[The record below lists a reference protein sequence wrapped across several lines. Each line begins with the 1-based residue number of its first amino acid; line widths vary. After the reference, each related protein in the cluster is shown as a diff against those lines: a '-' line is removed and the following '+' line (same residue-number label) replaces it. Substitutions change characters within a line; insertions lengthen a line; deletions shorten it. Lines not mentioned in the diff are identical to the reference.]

1 MMENLLLAS
10 IEAEISV
17 IGGILVSPIAFSEV
31 SAIVGSGDF
40 SKELHRRIFAAMAAM
55 DAAGQPIDV
64 LTIAEWME
72 SKGTLQDGDWGYI
85 GAAARD
91 TPSAANV
98 LAYARIVRDRA
109 RRRELIQLG
118 TDLQSWAMQDDAE
131 KALAKLKSAIDAV
144 ADAAG
149 LESGLVPIKTLLPVV
164 VNEIDQRFEGI
175 APKGSPTGL
184 ADLDVKTG
192 GLKPGKLYLV
202 AGRPAMGKSVIG
214 LQMAARVVADSG
226 KAAYFTAEMPN
237 AEQVERLVANIGNIE
252 LSHLQTGKLDDDH
265 WSRLTSAVTQLSS
278 AKLWFDETGSPLL
291 SDILS
296 KARRLKRREG
306 NIDLVVVDHAGL
318 VESGGENRQNAQST
332 VARALKGLAKEL
344 SCPVIALVQLSR
356 KLEERVDKRPMLSDL
371 RDSGEW
377 EQSADVVAMLYRDDV
392 YNPDSPDKDCAELL
406 IRKHRGGV
414 LGIIPLRFLGQY
426 ARFESMAGGL
436 PSWDLPS
443 PTKRNN
449 RGIEL

>member
-1 MMENLLLAS
+1 MENLPLAS
-10 IEAEISV
+10 IEAEVSV

-31 SAIVGSGDF
+31 SAIVSAGDF
-40 SKELHRRIFAAMAAM
+40 SKELHRRIFSAMTAM

-72 SKGTLQDGDWGYI
+72 SKGTLQDGDWAYI
-85 GAAARD
+85 ASAGRD

-118 TDLQSWAMQDDAE
+118 TDLQSWAMRDDAE
-131 KALAKLKSAIDAV
+131 KAISQLKSAIDAV

-149 LESGLVPIKTLLPVV
+149 LESGLVPIKTLLPVA

-175 APKGSPTGL
+175 SPKGAATGL

-192 GLKPGKLYLV
+192 GLKPGLLYLI
-202 AGRPAMGKSVIG
+202 AGRPAMGKSVLG
-214 LQMAARVVADSG
+214 LQVAARIVSDGG

-237 AEQVERLVANIGNIE
+237 AEQVERLVANVGNID
-252 LSHLQTGKLDDDH
+252 LGALQTGKLDDEH
-265 WSRLTSAVTQLSS
+265 WARLTSTVTKLSD
-278 AKLWFDETGSPLL
+278 AKLWFDETGSPML
-291 SDILS
+291 SDILA

-318 VESGGENRQNAQST
+318 VEAGGENRQNSQST

-344 SCPVIALVQLSR
+344 SCPVVALVQLSR
-356 KLEERVDKRPMLSDL
+356 KLEERNDKRPLLSDL

-377 EQSADVVAMLYRDDV
+377 EQSADVVAALYRDEV
-392 YNPDSPDKDCAELL
+392 YNPDGPDKGCAELL

-414 LGIIPLRFLGQY
+414 LGIIPLRFFGQY

-436 PSWDLPS
+436 PSWDLPA
-443 PTKRNN
+443 PMKRNN
-449 RGIEL
+449 RGIDL

>member
-1 MMENLLLAS
+1 MENQLLAS

-31 SAIVGSGDF
+31 SAIVSAGDF
-40 SKELHRRIFAAMAAM
+40 SKELHRRIFAAMTAM

-85 GAAARD
+85 GIAARD

-109 RRRELIQLG
+109 RRRELVQLG
-118 TDLQSWAMQDDAE
+118 TDLQQWAMQDDAE
-131 KALAKLKSAIDAV
+131 KALAKLKAAIDAV

-149 LESGLVPIKTLLPVV
+149 SESGLVPIKTLLPVA

-175 APKGSPTGL
+175 SPKGAATGL

-192 GLKPGKLYLV
+192 GLKPGLLYLI
-202 AGRPAMGKSVIG
+202 AGRPAMGKSVLG
-214 LQMAARVVADSG
+214 LQVAARIVSDGG

-237 AEQVERLVANIGNIE
+237 AEQVERLVANVGNID
-252 LSHLQTGKLDDDH
+252 LGALQTGKLDDEH
-265 WSRLTSAVTQLSS
+265 WARLTSTVTKLSD
-278 AKLWFDETGSPLL
+278 AKLWFDETGSPML
-291 SDILS
+291 SDILA

-318 VESGGENRQNAQST
+318 VEAGGENRQNSQST

-344 SCPVIALVQLSR
+344 SCPVVALVQLSR
-356 KLEERVDKRPMLSDL
+356 KLEERNDKRPLLSDL

-377 EQSADVVAMLYRDDV
+377 EQSADVVAALYRDEV
-392 YNPDSPDKDCAELL
+392 YNPDGPDKGCAELL
-406 IRKHRGGV
+406 IRKQRGGV

-426 ARFESMAGGL
+426 SRFESMAGGL
-436 PSWDLPS
+436 PSWDLPVS
-443 PTKRNN
+443 TKRNN
-449 RGIEL
+449 RGIDL

>member
-1 MMENLLLAS
+1 MENQPLAS

-31 SAIVGSGDF
+31 SAIVSAVDF
-40 SKELHRRIFAAMAAM
+40 SNELHRRIFSAMTAM
-55 DAAGQPIDV
+55 DSAGQPIDV

-85 GAAARD
+85 GIAARD

-118 TDLQSWAMQDDAE
+118 TDLQSWAMRDDAE
-131 KALAKLKSAIDAV
+131 KAISQLKSAIDAV

-149 LESGLVPIKTLLPVV
+149 LESGLVPIKTLLPVA

-175 APKGSPTGL
+175 SPKGAATGL

-192 GLKPGKLYLV
+192 GLKPGLLYLI
-202 AGRPAMGKSVIG
+202 AGRPAMGKSVLG
-214 LQMAARVVADSG
+214 LQVAARIVSDGG

-237 AEQVERLVANIGNIE
+237 AEQVERLVANVGNID
-252 LSHLQTGKLDDDH
+252 LGALQTGKLDDEH
-265 WSRLTSAVTQLSS
+265 WARLTSTVTKLSD
-278 AKLWFDETGSPLL
+278 AKLWFDETGSPML
-291 SDILS
+291 SDILA

-318 VESGGENRQNAQST
+318 VEAGGENRQNSQST

-344 SCPVIALVQLSR
+344 SCPVVALVQLSR
-356 KLEERVDKRPMLSDL
+356 KLEERNDKRPLLSDL

-377 EQSADVVAMLYRDDV
+377 EQSADVVAALYRDEV
-392 YNPDSPDKDCAELL
+392 YNPDGPDKGCAELL
-406 IRKHRGGV
+406 IRKQRGGV
-414 LGIIPLRFLGQY
+414 LGIIPLRFFGQY

-436 PSWDLPS
+436 PSWDLPA

-449 RGIEL
+449 RGIDL

>member
-1 MMENLLLAS
+1 MENQPLAS

-31 SAIVGSGDF
+31 SAIVSAGDF
-40 SKELHRRIFAAMAAM
+40 SNELHRRIFSAMTEM
-55 DAAGQPIDV
+55 DASGQPIDV

-85 GAAARD
+85 GVAARD

-118 TDLQSWAMQDDAE
+118 TDLQSWAMRDDAE
-131 KALAKLKSAIDAV
+131 TALAKLKSATESI
-144 ADAAG
+144 ADGAG
-149 LESGLVPIKTLLPVV
+149 TESGLVPLKTLLPVV
-164 VNEIDQRFEGI
+164 VNDIDQRFEGI

-184 ADLDVKTG
+184 ADLDSKIG
-192 GLKPGKLYLV
+192 GLKPGLLYLI
-202 AGRPAMGKSVIG
+202 AGRTSMGKSVLG
-214 LQMAARVVADSG
+214 LQVAERVADNGG

-237 AEQVERLVANIGNIE
+237 AEQVERLVSNVGHIDINA
-252 LSHLQTGKLDDDH
+252 LQTGKLGEEQ
-265 WSRLTSAVTQLSS
+265 WAKLTNAVSQLSD
-278 AKLWFDETGSPLL
+278 AKLWLDETGSPML

-318 VESGGENRQNAQST
+318 VESGGENRQNSQSA

-344 SCPVIALVQLSR
+344 ACPVIALVQLSR
-356 KLEERVDKRPMLSDL
+356 KLEERTDKRPMLSDL

-392 YNPDSPDKDCAELL
+392 YNPDSPDKDYAELL

-426 ARFESMAGGL
+426 SRFESMSGGL
-436 PSWDLPS
+436 PSWNLPT
-443 PTKRNN
+443 PTKRNH
-449 RGIEL
+449 RGIDL

>member
-1 MMENLLLAS
+1 MADLPLAS
-10 IEAEISV
+10 IESEISV
-17 IGGILVSPIAFSEV
+17 IGGILFSPIAFSEV
-31 SAIVGSGDF
+31 SAIVSAGDF
-40 SKELHRRIFAAMAAM
+40 SKELHRRIFAAMTAM

-98 LAYARIVRDRA
+98 LVYARIVRDRA

-118 TDLQSWAMQDDAE
+118 TDLQQWAMHDDAE
-131 KALAKLKSAIDAV
+131 KAIAKLKAAIDAV

-149 LESGLVPIKTLLPVV
+149 FESGLVPLKTLLPVV
-164 VNEIDQRFEGI
+164 VHEIDQRFEGI
-175 APKGSPTGL
+175 APKGAPTGL
-184 ADLDVKTG
+184 ADLDSKIG
-192 GLKPGKLYLV
+192 GLKPGLLYLI
-202 AGRPAMGKSVIG
+202 AGRTSMGKSVLG
-214 LQMAARVVADSG
+214 LQIAERMADGGG
-226 KAAYFTAEMPN
+226 KSAYFTAEMPN
-237 AEQVERLVANIGNIE
+237 AEQVERLVSNVGHIDIDA
-252 LSHLQTGKLDDDH
+252 LQTGKLGEEQ
-265 WSRLTSAVTQLSS
+265 WARLTSSVSKLSD
-278 AKLWFDETGSPLL
+278 AKLWFDETGSPML

-306 NIDLVVVDHAGL
+306 KIDLVVVDHAGL
-318 VESGGENRQNAQST
+318 VEAGGENRQNSQST

-356 KLEERVDKRPMLSDL
+356 KLEERTDKRPMLSDL

-377 EQSADVVAMLYRDDV
+377 EQSADVVAMLYRDEI
-392 YNPDSPDKDCAELL
+392 YNPDSPDKGFSELL
-406 IRKHRGGV
+406 IRKQRGGV
-414 LGIIPLRFLGQY
+414 LGIVPLRFLGQY
-426 ARFESMAGGL
+426 SRFESMAGGL
-436 PSWDLPS
+436 PSWDFPA

>member
-1 MMENLLLAS
+1 MADLPLAS
-10 IEAEISV
+10 IEAEVSV

-31 SAIVGSGDF
+31 SAIVSAGDF
-40 SKELHRRIFAAMAAM
+40 SNELHRRIFSAMTAM
-55 DAAGQPIDV
+55 DAAGQPIDL
-64 LTIAEWME
+64 LTIAEWLE
-72 SKGTLQDGDWGYI
+72 ARRELQDGDWAYI
-85 GAAARD
+85 GTAARD

-98 LAYARIVRDRA
+98 LAYARIVLDRA

-118 TDLQSWAMQDDAE
+118 TDLQQWAMRDDAE
-131 KALAKLKSAIDAV
+131 KAIAQLKAAIDAV

-149 LESGLVPIKTLLPVV
+149 LESGLVPLKTLLPVV
-164 VNEIDQRFEGI
+164 VNDIDQRFEGI
-175 APKGSPTGL
+175 APKGAPTGITDFD
-184 ADLDVKTG
+184 AKTC

-214 LQMAARVVADSG
+214 LQVAARIVADGG

-237 AEQVERLVANIGNIE
+237 SEQVERLVANVGNID
-252 LSHLQTGKLDDDH
+252 LGDLQTGKLDDEQ
-265 WSRLTSAVTQLSS
+265 WGRLTTTVTKLSD

-306 NIDLVVVDHAGL
+306 NINLVVVDHAGL
-318 VESGGENRQNAQST
+318 VEAGGENRQNAQSA

-344 SCPVIALVQLSR
+344 ACPVIALVQLSR
-356 KLEERVDKRPMLSDL
+356 KLEERTDKRPMLSDL

-377 EQSADVVAMLYRDDV
+377 EQSADVVAMLYRDEI

-406 IRKHRGGV
+406 IRKHRGGI

-426 ARFESMAGGL
+426 SHFESMAGGL
-436 PSWDLPS
+436 PSWDLPA

-449 RGIEL
+449 RGIDL

>member
-1 MMENLLLAS
+1 METQPLAS

-31 SAIVGSGDF
+31 SAIVSAGDF
-40 SKELHRRIFAAMAAM
+40 SKELHRRIFAAMTAM

-72 SKGTLQDGDWGYI
+72 SKGTLQDGDWAYI
-85 GAAARD
+85 GIAARD

-109 RRRELIQLG
+109 RRLELIQLG
-118 TDLQSWAMQDDAE
+118 TDLQAWAMQDDAE
-131 KALAKLKSAIDAV
+131 KAIAKLKVAIDSV
-144 ADAAG
+144 SDAAG
-149 LESGLVPIKTLLPVV
+149 LESGLVPIKTLLPMV

-184 ADLDVKTG
+184 ADFDAKTC

-214 LQMAARVVADSG
+214 LQIAARVVADCG
-226 KAAYFTAEMPN
+226 KAAYFTTEMPN
-237 AEQVERLVANIGNIE
+237 AEQVERLVANVGHIDLGA
-252 LSHLQTGKLDDDH
+252 LQTGKLGDEQ
-265 WSRLTSAVTQLSS
+265 WSRLTSAVTSLSN

-318 VESGGENRQNAQST
+318 IEAGGENRQNAQSI
-332 VARALKGLAKEL
+332 VARALKGLAREL

-356 KLEERVDKRPMLSDL
+356 KLEDRVDKRPMLSDL

-377 EQSADVVAMLYRDDV
+377 EQSADVVAMLYRDEI
-392 YNPDSPDKDCAELL
+392 YNPDSPDKGCAELL

-426 ARFESMAGGL
+426 SRFESMAGGL
-436 PSWDLPS
+436 PSWDLPA

-449 RGIEL
+449 RGIDL

>member
-1 MMENLLLAS
+1 MENQPLAS

-31 SAIVGSGDF
+31 SAIVSVGDF
-40 SKELHRRIFAAMAAM
+40 SKELHRRIFSAMTAM

-64 LTIAEWME
+64 LTIAEWLE
-72 SKGTLQDGDWGYI
+72 ARSELQDGDWAYI

-109 RRRELIQLG
+109 RRRELIQIG
-118 TDLQSWAMQDDAE
+118 TDLQQWAMRDDAE
-131 KALAKLKSAIDAV
+131 KAIAQLKAAIDAV
-144 ADAAG
+144 ANAAG
-149 LESGLVPIKTLLPVV
+149 LEYGLVPLKTLLPVV
-164 VNEIDQRFEGI
+164 VHEIDQRFEGI
-175 APKGSPTGL
+175 SPKGAATGL
-184 ADLDVKTG
+184 ADFDSKTG
-192 GLKPGKLYLV
+192 GLKPGLLYLI

-214 LQMAARVVADSG
+214 LQVAARIVSDGG

-237 AEQVERLVANIGNIE
+237 AEQVERLVANIGNID
-252 LSHLQTGKLDDDH
+252 LGALQTGKLGEEQ
-265 WSRLTSAVTQLSS
+265 WARLTTSVSQLSA
-278 AKLWFDETGSPLL
+278 AKLWLDETGSPLL

-306 NIDLVVVDHAGL
+306 NINLVVVDHAGL
-318 VESGGENRQNAQST
+318 VEASGENRQNAQSI

-356 KLEERVDKRPMLSDL
+356 KLEERTDKRPLLSDL

-377 EQSADVVAMLYRDDV
+377 EQSADVVAALYRDEV
-392 YNPDSPDKDCAELL
+392 YNPDGPDKGCAELL
-406 IRKHRGGV
+406 IRKQRGGV
-414 LGIIPLRFLGQY
+414 LGIIPLRFIGQY
-426 ARFESMAGGL
+426 SRFESMAGGL
-436 PSWDLPS
+436 PSWDMPA

-449 RGIEL
+449 RGIDL

>member
-1 MMENLLLAS
+1 METQPLAS

-31 SAIVGSGDF
+31 SAIVSAGDF
-40 SKELHRRIFAAMAAM
+40 SKELHRRIFAAMTAM

-72 SKGTLQDGDWGYI
+72 SKGTLQDGDWAYI
-85 GAAARD
+85 GIAARD

-118 TDLQSWAMQDDAE
+118 TDLQAWAMQDDAE
-131 KALAKLKSAIDAV
+131 KAIAKLKVAIDSV
-144 ADAAG
+144 SDAAG
-149 LESGLVPIKTLLPVV
+149 LESGLVPIKTLLPMVV
-164 VNEIDQRFEGI
+164 DEIDQRFEGI

-184 ADLDVKTG
+184 ADFDAKTC

-214 LQMAARVVADSG
+214 LQIAARVVADCG

-237 AEQVERLVANIGNIE
+237 AEQVERLVANVGHIDLGA
-252 LSHLQTGKLDDDH
+252 LQTGKLGDEQ
-265 WSRLTSAVTQLSS
+265 WSRLTSAVTSLSN

-318 VESGGENRQNAQST
+318 IEAGGENRQNAQST

-356 KLEERVDKRPMLSDL
+356 KLEDRVDKRPMLSDL

-377 EQSADVVAMLYRDDV
+377 EQSADVVAMLYRDEI
-392 YNPDSPDKDCAELL
+392 YNPDSPDKGCAELL

-426 ARFESMAGGL
+426 SRFESMAGGL
-436 PSWDLPS
+436 PSWDLPT

-449 RGIEL
+449 RGIDL

>member
-1 MMENLLLAS
+1 MENQLLAS
-10 IEAEISV
+10 IESEISV

-31 SAIVGSGDF
+31 SAIVSAGDF
-40 SKELHRRIFAAMAAM
+40 SKELHRRIFSAMTAM
-55 DAAGQPIDV
+55 DSAGQPIDL

-72 SKGTLQDGDWGYI
+72 SKGTLQDGDWAYI
-85 GAAARD
+85 GTAARD

-98 LAYARIVRDRA
+98 MAYARIVRDRA

-118 TDLQSWAMQDDAE
+118 TDLQSWAMRDDAE
-131 KALAKLKSAIDAV
+131 KAIAQLKSAIDAV

-149 LESGLVPIKTLLPVV
+149 LESGLVPIKTLLPAV
-164 VNEIDQRFEGI
+164 VNDIDQRFEGI
-175 APKGSPTGL
+175 APKGSQTGL
-184 ADLDVKTG
+184 TDLDAKTG

-214 LQMAARVVADSG
+214 LQVAARIVADSG

-252 LSHLQTGKLDDDH
+252 LSHLQTGKLDDEH
-265 WSRLTSAVTQLSS
+265 WSRLTSAVTQLSD

-306 NIDLVVVDHAGL
+306 KIDLVVVDHAGL
-318 VESGGENRQNAQST
+318 VEAGGENRQNAQSA

-377 EQSADVVAMLYRDDV
+377 EQSADVVAMLYRDEV
-392 YNPDSPDKDCAELL
+392 YNPDSPDKGCAELL

-414 LGIIPLRFLGQY
+414 LGIIPLRFFGQY

-436 PSWDLPS
+436 PSWDLPA

-449 RGIEL
+449 RGIDL